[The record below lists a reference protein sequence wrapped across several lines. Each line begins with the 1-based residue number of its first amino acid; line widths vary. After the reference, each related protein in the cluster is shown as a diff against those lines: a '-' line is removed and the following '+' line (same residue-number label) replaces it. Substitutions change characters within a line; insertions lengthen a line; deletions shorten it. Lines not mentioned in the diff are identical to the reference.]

1 MTATSKRRRTAH
13 HRPLRRAA
21 AGAAA
26 MAAVAGLVGCS
37 ASTGVTTAATATRTV
52 APDQPVSAPGRGD
65 ELPASRIPWGQVG
78 PGWILATWSPVPGR
92 RPGENV
98 PEGEPLVAP
107 ATLFLIDPAGV
118 RYPITTLPVL
128 GADSVGGDPGHSAGL
143 ADWSG
148 DGTHALLEHQDNCPM
163 SHGTTGWHC
172 IDPDAAK
179 QHTTFIDVDLVTG
192 ATHTFTVD
200 GFIDGSYTRP
210 TGQAVLLSP
219 SYPDPTRLRRVDLDG
234 AEQLTYPT
242 DLGAAGTFTGGF
254 LATSDGT
261 QLVFGGNKGLVMVG
275 NDGVVG
281 RLLRL
286 PDSITGCRPVRWWTA
301 TTILADCDDVAS
313 SGGQLWTVPIDGGAP
328 AALTAPNT
336 GQPDSGFGP
345 DLHDAA
351 AWQLPS
357 GTFLQSL
364 GACGTVF
371 VSRLTPDMHTTR
383 VRIPG
388 VDSSSVQIQG
398 ASGDKLV
405 LEAQAGC
412 GPGTSLLAYDPA
424 ANSSTVLLGPQV
436 NGGGVQAAIVYP
448 NQ

>member
-1 MTATSKRRRTAH
+1 MV
-13 HRPLRRAA
+13 AA
-21 AGAAA
+21 
-26 MAAVAGLVGCS
+26 AGLVGCS
-37 ASTGVTTAATATRTV
+37 TSADVTTEAAATRIV
-52 APDQPVSAPGRGD
+52 APDQPVSLPTRGD
-65 ELPASRIPWGQVG
+65 ELPAGRIPWDQVG

-92 RPGENV
+92 HPGEKV

-118 RYPITTLPVL
+118 RYPITTLPVM
-128 GADSVGGDPGHSAGL
+128 GADTVSGDPGHSAGL

-163 SHGTTGWHC
+163 SHDTTGWHC

-179 QHTTFIDVDLVTG
+179 QHTTFTDVDLTTG
-192 ATHTFTVD
+192 ATRTFTVN

-219 SYPDPTRLRRVDLDG
+219 RYPDPTRLRRVDLNG
-234 AEQLTYPT
+234 AEQLTDPT

-261 QLVFGGNKGLVMVG
+261 QLVFGGDKGLVMVG

-281 RLLRL
+281 RQLPL
-286 PDSITGCRPVRWWTA
+286 PDSITDCRPVRWWTA

-336 GQPDSGFGP
+336 GQQDSGFGP

-424 ANSSTVLLGPQV
+424 ANSSTVLLGPKV
-436 NGGGVQAAIVYP
+436 NGGGVQAAIIYP